1 MIVRRQYIDQIR
13 DFVDKPVVK
22 VITGMRRCGK
32 SVILKQIQKEL
43 LDRGIPKE
51 RIFYVN
57 FESLRYEQWKDYRAL
72 YETVTTA
79 AEGADGR
86 LYILIDEV
94 QEVEKWEKAVNSF
107 RVDFDCD
114 IYVTGSN
121 AKLLSGELATL
132 LAGRYVEIRV
142 YPLSFAEY
150 LDFVR
155 ESDEGAGLSEQ
166 ENFINYLKYGGL
178 PGIHQMKWEDI
189 AVSQYLLDI
198 YQSVLLRDVI
208 RRNQIRDPALL
219 ENIVKYLMDNIG
231 NIFSAKTVSDFLKN
245 QGRKLSTETV
255 YNYLKLLESAFLIYK
270 VPRFDVKGKRL
281 LETQEKYYLSDLGL
295 RHAVLGYRHND
306 IGALLENIVFLELR
320 RRGYNVMVGKQ
331 GAAEIDF
338 IAEKADERI
347 YIQVCY
353 LLTEE
358 NMEREFGPL
367 EAISDNYEKV
377 VLSMDSLIGINR
389 GGIRQKNLVEFLL
402 KEKEA

>member
-1 MIVRRQYIDQIR
+1 MIIRWQYMDQIR
-13 DFVDKPVVK
+13 DFIDKPVVK

-32 SVILKQIQKEL
+32 SVILKQIQNEL

-57 FESLRYEQWKDYRAL
+57 FESLRYEKWKDYRAL
-72 YETVTTA
+72 YEAVTNA
-79 AEGADGR
+79 SGEADGR

-94 QEVEKWEKAVNSF
+94 QEVEMWEKAVNSF
-107 RVDFDCD
+107 RVDLDCD

-150 LDFVR
+150 LDFVKTN
-155 ESDEGAGLSEQ
+155 DEEAGLSAQ

-189 AVSQYLLDI
+189 RISQYLLDI
-198 YQSVLLRDVI
+198 YNSVLLKDVI
-208 RRNQIRDPALL
+208 RRNQVRDTALL
-219 ENIVKYLMDNIG
+219 ENIVQYLMDNIG
-231 NIFSAKTVSDFLKN
+231 NIFSAKTISDFLKN

-255 YNYLKLLESAFLIYK
+255 YNYLKLLESAFLIHK
-270 VPRFDVKGKRL
+270 VPRFDIKGKRL

-295 RHAVLGYRHND
+295 RYAVLGYRHND
-306 IGALLENIVFLELR
+306 IGAVLENIIYLELL
-320 RRGYNVMVGKQ
+320 RRGYQVTVGKQ
-331 GAAEIDF
+331 NATEVDF
-338 IAEKADERI
+338 VANRTNDRI
-347 YIQVCY
+347 YVQVCY
-353 LLTEE
+353 LLTED

-367 EAISDNYEKV
+367 ERIADNYEKI
-377 VLSMDSLIGINR
+377 VLSMDALISFNR
-389 GGIRQKNLVEFLL
+389 GGIRQRNIVEYLL
-402 KEKEA
+402 ER

>member
-1 MIVRRQYIDQIR
+1 M
-13 DFVDKPVVK
+13 K
-22 VITGMRRCGK
+22 
-32 SVILKQIQKEL
+32 
-43 LDRGIPKE
+43 
-51 RIFYVN
+51 
-57 FESLRYEQWKDYRAL
+57 
-72 YETVTTA
+72 
-79 AEGADGR
+79 
-86 LYILIDEV
+86 
-94 QEVEKWEKAVNSF
+94 

-132 LAGRYVEIRV
+132 LAGRYAEIRV

-150 LDFVR
+150 LDFIR
-155 ESDEGAGLSEQ
+155 ESDEGAELSEQ
-166 ENFINYLKYGGL
+166 ENFINYLRYGGL

-219 ENIVKYLMDNIG
+219 ENIV
-231 NIFSAKTVSDFLKN
+231 
-245 QGRKLSTETV
+245 
-255 YNYLKLLESAFLIYK
+255 
-270 VPRFDVKGKRL
+270 
-281 LETQEKYYLSDLGL
+281 
-295 RHAVLGYRHND
+295 
-306 IGALLENIVFLELR
+306 FLELR
-320 RRGYNVMVGKQ
+320 RRGYNVAVGKQ

-377 VLSMDSLIGINR
+377 VLSMDSLMSINR